1 MNYPSSKRI
10 FDLHL
15 PYHFAIWLSLFFL
28 ISSLFSLVR
37 CASLPPAED
46 RIEQAALANPLPEM
60 IAAHRA
66 IPLQESQE
74 ILERLEQEVGPT
86 DILNR
91 HILVMQ
97 KISGLP
103 LVQGNKATLLVDGPA
118 TYASMFEAIRNA
130 KDHINIETFKFEDDE
145 VGVCFAELLLQ
156 KQAEGVQVNLIY
168 DSSGSFHTPRAFF
181 NQLRDC
187 GIQVLEFNPIN
198 PFEVHGEWLLTHRD
212 HRKILVVDGK
222 VAFTGGVNIS
232 SVYTGS
238 SWGSEPKKAKFPW
251 RDTQVRIEG
260 PAVAQLQELF
270 LENWKRQNGPPLA
283 PKNYF
288 PPLKEEDDAL
298 MRVIGSMA
306 GEENRL
312 TYLMYVSAI
321 MFASKYIYLTNAYF
335 VPDRQTTR
343 VLCEASRRGIDVRL
357 VLPPF
362 SNIKLAFFA
371 GRASYQELLE
381 SGIKLYERRHRMLHA
396 KTAVIDSVWS
406 TIGSTNL
413 DRWSF
418 LRDDEVNA
426 IIIGHDF
433 AGQMEALFMKDL
445 ENSDP
450 IDLEKWK
457 KRPLS
462 ERFMEW
468 FARLFRYW
476 L

>member
-1 MNYPSSKRI
+1 
-10 FDLHL
+10 
-15 PYHFAIWLSLFFL
+15 
-28 ISSLFSLVR
+28 
-37 CASLPPAED
+37 
-46 RIEQAALANPLPEM
+46 M

-74 ILERLEQEVGPT
+74 IIERLEKEVGPT
-86 DILNR
+86 DILKR

-97 KISGLP
+97 EISGLP
-103 LVQGNKATLLVDGPA
+103 LVKGNKATLLIDGPA

-130 KDHINIETFKFEDDE
+130 KDHINLETFKFEDDE
-145 VGVCFAELLLQ
+145 VGLCFAELLLQ
-156 KQAEGVQVNLIY
+156 KQAEGVQVNFIY
-168 DSSGSFHTPRAFF
+168 DSSGSFETPRAFF
-181 NQLRDC
+181 NRLRDC

-198 PFEVHGEWLLTHRD
+198 PFEVHGEWLLNQRD

-232 SVYTGS
+232 RVYSGS
-238 SWGSEPKKAKFPW
+238 LFGNESKEETFPW
-251 RDTQVRIEG
+251 RDTHVRIEG

-270 LENWKRQNGPPLA
+270 LGTWKRQNGPPLA

-288 PPLKEEDDAL
+288 PPLKEENDEL
-298 MRVIGSMA
+298 VRVIGSTA
-306 GEENRL
+306 GEKNRL

-321 MFASKYIYLTNAYF
+321 LFATKYVYLTHSYF
-335 VPDRQTTR
+335 VPDGQTIK
-343 VLCEASRRGIDVRL
+343 VLCEASKRGIDVRL
-357 VLPPF
+357 VLPTF
-362 SNIKLAFFA
+362 SDIKLAFYA
-371 GRASYQELLE
+371 GRSYYQELLE
-381 SGIKLYERRHRMLHA
+381 SGIKLYEHRNRILHA
-396 KTAVIDSVWS
+396 KTAVIDRIWS

-418 LRDDEVNA
+418 LRNDEVNA
-426 IIIGHDF
+426 IIIGPDF
-433 AGQMEALFMKDL
+433 AGQMEALFIKDL

-462 ERFMEW
+462 ERFKEW

>member
-1 MNYPSSKRI
+1 MSHLSRKKI
-10 FDLHL
+10 FNLHL
-15 PYHFAIWLSLFFL
+15 PLHFTLWISLFFL

-37 CASLPPAED
+37 CASLPRAED
-46 RIEQAALANPLPEM
+46 RIEQAALADPLPEM
-60 IAAHRA
+60 VAAHRA
-66 IPLQESQE
+66 IPLQESEGIIEQ
-74 ILERLEQEVGPT
+74 LEKEVGPT
-86 DILNR
+86 DILKR

-97 KISGLP
+97 EISGLP
-103 LVQGNKATLLVDGPA
+103 LVKGNKATLLIDGPA

-145 VGVCFAELLLQ
+145 VGLCFAELLLQ
-156 KQAEGVQVNLIY
+156 KQSKGVQVNLIY
-168 DSSGSFHTPRAFF
+168 DSLGSFYTPRAFF

-198 PFEVHGEWLLTHRD
+198 PFEVHGEWVLTHRD
-212 HRKILVVDGK
+212 HRKILIVDGK

-238 SWGSEPKKAKFPW
+238 SLGSEPKKAKLPW
-251 RDTQVRIEG
+251 RDTHVRIEG

-270 LENWKRQNGPPLA
+270 LEAWKRQNGPPLA

-288 PPLKEEDDAL
+288 PPLKEEKDEL
-298 MRVIGSMA
+298 IRVIGSTA
-306 GEENRL
+306 GEKNRL

-321 MFASKYIYLTNAYF
+321 MFATKYIYLTNAYF
-335 VPDRQTTR
+335 VPDGQTIR
-343 VLCEASRRGIDVRL
+343 VLREASKRGIDVRL
-357 VLPPF
+357 VLPPL
-362 SNIKLAFFA
+362 SDIKLAFYA
-371 GRASYQELLE
+371 GRSYYQKLLE
-381 SGIKLYERRHRMLHA
+381 SGIKLYERRNRMLHA
-396 KTAVIDSVWS
+396 KTAVIDSIWS

-413 DRWSF
+413 DRWSL

-426 IIIGHDF
+426 IIIGPDF
-433 AGQMEALFMKDL
+433 AGQMEALFIKDL
-445 ENSDP
+445 ENSDQ

-462 ERFMEW
+462 ERLMEW
-468 FARLFRYW
+468 FARLFQYW